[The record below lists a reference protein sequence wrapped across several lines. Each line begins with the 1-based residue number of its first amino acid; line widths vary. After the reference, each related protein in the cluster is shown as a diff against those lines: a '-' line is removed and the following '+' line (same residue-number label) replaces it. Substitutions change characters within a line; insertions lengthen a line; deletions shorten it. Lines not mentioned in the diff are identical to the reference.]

1 VLGRADETS
10 ISMRLL
16 GWRSRKEAAIH
27 PVAQGPKEHVREG
40 AELSGDAGGPYS
52 IPGRGL
58 LGGTRRLERPV
69 LRTGSLVTTEA
80 CVVGISFED
89 VTFRYRDE
97 PAPAISGLTDSL
109 LSGGIVVLLGRS
121 GIGKSTLLRLAAGV
135 YVKEDP
141 WIGCLDGRIQ
151 LKNEDPRDVI
161 GPSRVCLMSQ
171 RTALLDHL
179 SAEENLLLPLE
190 IDRVRVRSET
200 RLRGDYL
207 MDKLSVR
214 AYKDKRPREL
224 SGGMRTRVALGR
236 ALLLQPE
243 FLFLDEPM
251 ASLDMVRRWDM
262 YKTLGDERKRSGL
275 TTVLSTH
282 DILEAL
288 VLGDDIRVV
297 GLQDGKTVLR
307 VVDVDVDGI
316 DLDEMKM
323 KDVLE
328 AVAPY
333 VDDVAVVMNDMS
345 EGFPG

>member
-1 VLGRADETS
+1 
-10 ISMRLL
+10 
-16 GWRSRKEAAIH
+16 
-27 PVAQGPKEHVREG
+27 
-40 AELSGDAGGPYS
+40 
-52 IPGRGL
+52 
-58 LGGTRRLERPV
+58 
-69 LRTGSLVTTEA
+69 
-80 CVVGISFED
+80 
-89 VTFRYRDE
+89 
-97 PAPAISGLTDSL
+97 
-109 LSGGIVVLLGRS
+109 
-121 GIGKSTLLRLAAGV
+121 
-135 YVKEDP
+135 
-141 WIGCLDGRIQ
+141 
-151 LKNEDPRDVI
+151 
-161 GPSRVCLMSQ
+161 
-171 RTALLDHL
+171 
-179 SAEENLLLPLE
+179 
-190 IDRVRVRSET
+190 
-200 RLRGDYL
+200 
-207 MDKLSVR
+207 
-214 AYKDKRPREL
+214 
-224 SGGMRTRVALGR
+224 MRTRVALGR